1 MTDVAQ
7 LKNILLFN
15 RLPESA
21 LNDIAAACRL
31 RALAAGEILFAMGDP
46 GDELY
51 IVQQGRVAIYTPDAA
66 KPGAEHPIRIFE
78 ADEALGEMAIID
90 KQPRSLSARALE
102 ASAVLVLTGDD
113 FRRLLLAYPDMAL
126 GVMAGLNDRIRYTTE
141 FLSEVRDWIQR
152 VAAGQYDR
160 TFAASKDYQDRS
172 VTALAAE
179 FAQMAAQVQQREE
192 DLRREVQELRIEI
205 NETKRQKQLEEITET
220 DYFQTLQNQAKKL
233 RERK

>member
-1 MTDVAQ
+1 MTDIAQ
-7 LKNILLFN
+7 LKNILLFK

-21 LNDIAAACRL
+21 LDDIAAALKL

-46 GDELY
+46 GDALY
-51 IVQQGRVAIYTPDAA
+51 IVNTGRVAIYTPDTAR
-66 KPGAEHPIRIFE
+66 PGTEHPIRIFE
-78 ADEALGEMAIID
+78 GGEALGEMAIID
-90 KQPRSLSARALE
+90 NQPRSLSARALE
-102 ASAVLVLTGDD
+102 ASEVLTLTGDD

-126 GVMAGLNDRIRYTTE
+126 AVMAGLNDRIRYTTE
-141 FLSEVRDWIQR
+141 FLSEVREWIQR

-160 TFAASKDYQDRS
+160 QFAASKDYQDRS

-205 NETKRQKQLEEITET
+205 NEVKRQKQLEEITET
-220 DYFQTLQNQAKKL
+220 DYFQTLQNQARKL